1 MFTGIVRSTA
11 AITAISPRS
20 PGAVLK
26 IGNPFSQCPQP
37 GESISVDGA
46 CLTVV
51 SANEREISF
60 DLSDETLEKTVF
72 SSARPGRQVNL
83 ERALVTGD
91 SISGHFVTGH
101 IDGVAQVLG
110 LRRQGAFAELR
121 VKVQGNIAPWLV
133 PKGSVAI
140 NGVSLTVAS
149 LETDTFTTVLIPE
162 TLARTNLGAL
172 GPGDAVN
179 VETDLLGKYVVR
191 RLAMFDDARDS
202 SARLTIKRLEELG
215 Y

>member
-1 MFTGIVRSTA
+1 MFTGIVQNTA

-26 IGNPFSQCPQP
+26 VANPFGQCPQP
-37 GESISVDGA
+37 GESISVDGV

-60 DLSDETLEKTVF
+60 DLSEETLKKTVF
-72 SSARPGRQVNL
+72 SSARPGRKVNL
-83 ERALVTGD
+83 ERALKVGD

-101 IDGVAQVLG
+101 IDGVAQVLS
-110 LRRQGAFAELR
+110 LRRQGAFAELLI
-121 VKVQGNIAPWLV
+121 KVQDNIAPWLV
-133 PKGSVAI
+133 PKGSVAV

-149 LETDTFTTVLIPE
+149 LERSAFTVVVIPE

-172 GPGDAVN
+172 RAGDAV
-179 VETDLLGKYVVR
+179 
-191 RLAMFDDARDS
+191 
-202 SARLTIKRLEELG
+202 
-215 Y
+215 